1 MPARSV
7 SSTSWRKACA
17 NKWSS
22 KRKLIMVQSSN
33 WKSLKRGVFAPMLR
47 MSLMPKTST
56 FSKSTVSSSSSFSS
70 SSSSED
76 LSSSSFSFSFAS
88 SSFLASSSSLF
99 ASPFSAC
106 SFFLLSSSIF
116 FLNASCFFFASF
128 SALLFS
134 FSNFF
139 CFCAIIFFRF
149 ASAFF
154 ALNSASDCSCFCLST
169 CSWVFF
175 LKSAVGSPTMTC
187 AVFLKL
193 LEGKWPAV
201 SLRSVLVRLPFSSI
215 TTKLRAW
222 SGAMVWS
229 TRRTLPSSSSRMLK
243 PVSGLSFEV
252 LALYPFCLQMPL
264 FSAQSKTMRSLSSV

>member
-154 ALNSASDCSCFCLST
+154 ALNSASAASCLACRVN
-169 CSWVFF
+169 SWHLFF
-175 LKSAVGSPTMTC
+175 SGCGGSPSMTA
-187 AVFLKL
+187 AVRLNPELAHFSTT
-193 LEGKWPAV
+193 
-201 SLRSVLVRLPFSSI
+201 SLRSPCNKLPLTSM
-215 TTKLRAW
+215 TT
-222 SGAMVWS
+222 
-229 TRRTLPSSSSRMLK
+229 
-243 PVSGLSFEV
+243 
-252 LALYPFCLQMPL
+252 
-264 FSAQSKTMRSLSSV
+264 